1 MLTVAMSTS
10 RRLCRIV
17 CLSLI
22 LLSAGYAQAR
32 VIDAVAIMRQPA
44 DENMCALTF
53 DDGPGPFTAHL
64 LDSLQAE
71 GVHATF
77 FVLGQQ
83 VRRHPELVQRMLAEG
98 HEVGS
103 HSYSHPNMRKLA
115 PEAQFEQ
122 LDKTNQ
128 LLREIGGD
136 PKYFRPPYGKFDKA
150 IAAMADTMGMSIVLW
165 SADSMDWKRRPVDYS
180 KMASATGRPSAP
192 GHMRGVFL
200 FHDIHKGTVED
211 LPRILSDLRA
221 GGCRRFVTISEYM
234 LEPRRE
240 APVLAGGE
248 LPPSPAVPSP
258 EEQKVPLPGAQ
269 QAKNQKLQQEHAA
282 IAASSGARADVP
294 LARSSRPWFWP
305 GLFRSGT

>member
-1 MLTVAMSTS
+1 MSTL
-10 RRLCRIV
+10 RCFCQII
-17 CLSLI
+17 CFSLI
-22 LLSAGYAQAR
+22 FLSVGHAQAR
-32 VIDAVAIMRQPA
+32 VIDAVAILRQPA

-53 DDGPGPFTAHL
+53 DDGPGQFTAHL

-83 VRRHPELVQRMLAEG
+83 VRRHPELIQRMLTEG

-103 HSYSHPNMRKLA
+103 HSYSHPNMRKLT
-115 PEAQFEQ
+115 PSAQFEQ

-128 LLREIGGD
+128 LLRELGAD
-136 PKYFRPPYGKFDKA
+136 PKYFRPPYGKFDKS
-150 IAAMADTMGMSIVLW
+150 ITAMAHGMGMSIVLW
-165 SADSMDWKRRPVDYS
+165 SSDSMDWKRRPADYS

-221 GGCRRFVTISEYM
+221 GGCQRFVTISAYM
-234 LEPRRE
+234 QEPHHE
-240 APVLAGGE
+240 EPVLAGGE
-248 LPPSPAVPSP
+248 LPSPAAQPL
-258 EEQKVPLPGAQ
+258 EEQTTLPSQEQ
-269 QAKNQKLQQEHAA
+269 QAKNQEAQQKHAA
-282 IAASSGARADVP
+282 IPASSDAESEVP

>member
-1 MLTVAMSTS
+1 MPTS
-10 RRLCRIV
+10 RCLCRIV

-32 VIDAVAIMRQPA
+32 VIDAVAILRQPA

-71 GVHATF
+71 GIHATF

-83 VRRHPELVQRMLAEG
+83 VRRHPELIQRMLAEG

-103 HSYSHPNMRKLA
+103 HSYSHPNMRKLTPA
-115 PEAQFEQ
+115 AQFEQ
-122 LDKTNQ
+122 LDKTDQ
-128 LLREIGGD
+128 LLRELGGD

-150 IAAMADTMGMSIVLW
+150 ITAMANTMGMSIVLW
-165 SADSMDWKRRPVDYS
+165 SSDSMDWKRRPADYS
-180 KMASATGRPSAP
+180 KIASATGRPSAP

-221 GGCRRFVTISEYM
+221 GGCQRFVTISEYM
-234 LEPRRE
+234 SDPRHEP
-240 APVLAGGE
+240 PVLADGE
-248 LPPSPAVPSP
+248 LPFSPAAQSP
-258 EEQKVPLPGAQ
+258 EEQKVPVPQEQ
-269 QAKNQKLQQEHAA
+269 QAKKQESQQEHAA
-282 IAASSGARADVP
+282 IPASSDAASEVP